1 MEVEPFKIE
10 DYEELLSL
18 WNRTGLPFDRED
30 RDSLKS
36 LERQVLDDHIAILVL
51 KDEGRLIGSV
61 VASSDGRKGWINRLA
76 VEPEYRGRRLA
87 LLLLEEAERF
97 FRESGINI
105 IAALIEDD
113 NTPSM
118 VAFRRCGYEAWPP
131 IVYFRKKLK

>member
-87 LLLLEEAERF
+87 SLLLEEAERF

-118 VAFRRCGYEAWPP
+118 VAFRRSGYEAWPP